1 MNASVPPAPTT
12 SAGWSASSKNA
23 AISLAITKATA
34 LRTPIAAACE
44 TWSVSSILMFRPL
57 YAAETN
63 WSDAKPPIC
72 DSHCRKRPLI
82 PCVHTIKGII
92 MNTQEL
98 AEKIDENKTRT
109 EERRVGKERGRTCQS
124 RWAAYHSKKKKK
136 KK

>member
-1 MNASVPPAPTT
+1 MIRRPPRSTRTDTLFPSTT
-12 SAGWSASSKNA
+12 LFRS
-23 AISLAITKATA
+23 

-82 PCVHTIKGII
+82 PCVHTIKGIL

-98 AEKIDENKTRT
+98 VEKIAENHNISKADARKLVDSVIAAISDET
-109 EERRVGKERGRTCQS
+109 GREQVCTPV
-124 RWAAYHSKKKKK
+124 
-136 KK
+136 

>member
-1 MNASVPPAPTT
+1 MFWRFVFPSRRRQTRCALVTGVQTCALPIC
-12 SAGWSASSKNA
+12 SKNA

-34 LRTPIAAACE
+34 LRSPIAAACE

-57 YAAETN
+57 YAAETK

-82 PCVHTIKGII
+82 PCVHTIKGIL

-98 AEKIDENKTRT
+98 AEKIAENQNISKADAR
-109 EERRVGKERGRTCQS
+109 KQIGRAQV
-124 RWAAYHSKKKKK
+124 
-136 KK
+136 